1 MTKTALKWLLFA
13 NLTVGLSVP
22 TWAQDFDVGK
32 SEFQSLCAACHGS
45 NGKGKGPL
53 SEQLKV
59 PPSDLTV
66 LAKKNNGTFPFDA
79 VYKTIYG
86 IKVIIGHGTRD
97 MPIWG
102 FRFTADPSKALNP
115 TQSYSVFGA
124 LGVGELGG
132 IPYDSEVVMRTR
144 VLALI
149 DYVNRIQEK

>member
-13 NLTVGLSVP
+13 NLTVGLSAP

-102 FRFTADPSKALNP
+102 FRFTVDPSKALNP
-115 TQSYSVFGA
+115 TQSYSVFG
-124 LGVGELGG
+124 
-132 IPYDSEVVMRTR
+132 IPHDSEIVMRTR